1 MTRSCR
7 PPPIL
12 VASWVGLLAL
22 LALTVFVAYLPLGT
36 ANTVVAVTI
45 ATAKAMIVATVFM
58 ELRERQPLIIPF
70 ASAGLFWLAIMLWLV
85 FVDYVTRPNFPA
97 AG

>member
-1 MTRSCR
+1 MTRSRR

-85 FVDYVTRPNFPA
+85 FADYVTRPNFPA